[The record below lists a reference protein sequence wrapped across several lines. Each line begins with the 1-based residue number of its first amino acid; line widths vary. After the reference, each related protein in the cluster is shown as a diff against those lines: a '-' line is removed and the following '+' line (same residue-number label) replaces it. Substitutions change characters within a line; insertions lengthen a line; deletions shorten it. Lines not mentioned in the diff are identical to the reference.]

1 MVNKM
6 KTLHEAV
13 NSIFNTKWTLNNNFC
28 IEINPEKSNS
38 LWSKIGLNNFD
49 LNIYLKDFELPQYGA
64 ATIIEEWIND
74 RYRMAQGT
82 YDVSKISLTFKDF
95 NEFTLY
101 KCFLEYLTKSKNM
114 YFDEASISID
124 IFKLPDYP
132 GETPEKIMT
141 IEKCSISYVSKIT
154 LSNDSEAQIG
164 EFSLEI
170 KSATIP
176 TVYNK

>member
-1 MVNKM
+1 M

-82 YDVSKISLTFKDF
+82 YDVSKISLTFNYQDEKTVNYILNDMNIVNKRYDQDIYYEVF
-95 NEFTLY
+95 VDQETL
-101 KCFLEYLTKSKNM
+101 N
-114 YFDEASISID
+114 
-124 IFKLPDYP
+124 KLI
-132 GETPEKIMT
+132 T
-141 IEKCSISYVSKIT
+141 SLVNLFVSV
-154 LSNDSEAQIG
+154 G
-164 EFSLEI
+164 
-170 KSATIP
+170 
-176 TVYNK
+176 